1 MKVQNE
7 MSTRISVDAVS
18 AVGSLSAFR
27 NAIRGASDA
36 WRAQE
41 VALKNSGNYTEAA
54 TARYRGLNKVIDL
67 QKAKIQELRS
77 RQEGLDVSN
86 KKQADQFLKLE
97 KQIQQ
102 ANKQL
107 SSYESQASRA
117 QNAVRY
123 QTSGLAGL
131 QHAYRQSQE
140 ASMAYVNR
148 LNAEHRSAS
157 ASVEKYR
164 QLGSSLNNLQS
175 QYRKQEFLLKQV
187 ANDSGKTSEAYIKQ
201 REQLNKTA
209 TSIAKTKDQMKSMQS
224 TINRLQPTGITR
236 VDSAI
241 VKMRD
246 KASQASSRMSAV
258 FDNIKNHMLGLAA
271 TATTVGAALVSSINK
286 AASLQKTMVENQ
298 NLMST
303 AGEKSASVQREV
315 NQMYA
320 DGEKYSVQYGY
331 SQKTIAQ
338 GYQELIKRGY
348 DGKQAVGAM
357 KSILEAARASGDD
370 FDDAMKVTTST
381 LEAFGMRSET
391 TAGMMRNTAKAADI
405 LAKGADVT
413 STSFKSIGEAMTYA
427 GSSAKASGVSL
438 KETTAILGVLSNNG
452 LEATQAGTGLQ
463 RILTRLAAPTD
474 TAKTSL
480 KKYNMSIDDFKTKS
494 GKLKNVN
501 EIFKLI
507 NKNVPKADRLE
518 FFNKVFGQTAQN
530 AASVLSRTAS
540 LSDKNSQSLAHVENQ
555 LKTAYSEDYVGKLA
569 RKNMNSAKNSQERFK
584 YASQAIQIEIG
595 RNMLPALSKASQ
607 GMANAFGRKD
617 TQRGLQVIAK
627 GLGTLATGLANVIT
641 FIGKHTT
648 TVKVFGTAMLTAFAG
663 VKLLNGIGK
672 FRAMIPM
679 LATGIRTI
687 GTAVKIAT
695 LGFNPWVIAIEA
707 VVAGFALLYK
717 HSTKFRHFVNGLASD
732 AKKGMKAVGRWFS
745 NTFKDIDKAHQQ
757 SVKQQQRQN
766 KINQRD
772 WNRYWRNVSR
782 GWTKYWRQQNRQQQ
796 QNQRL
801 QEHQEQVSQRRR
813 SRAIANFNRTVAR
826 NAQNTWRSMEQA
838 AQNGSKGVGRWYS
851 NMSRTTGRAVQN
863 MARNHP
869 RTFGDMYK
877 VIQDRTRT
885 WHDLVT
891 GRWSRL
897 KDDTGRLAKDQSRA
911 NKDIFED
918 MYSAINKKTGGWL
931 GKVVDSWK
939 DHMSQIGDA
948 ISAGRQKAGR
958 AMADLAN
965 GVLKPFKTLIDD
977 IQGGINWV
985 LDKIGASKLGGS
997 WSAAIPTFATGT
1009 AGNPDG
1015 LKKATIG
1022 MVNDGPGS
1030 HWRELYSYKGQIG
1043 AFPNKRNFIT
1053 FLPKGMSILNGED
1066 SHKFMSAIGLPRFAN
1081 GVGSFFDSLEKGAA
1095 DAGDFIDKVIEHP
1108 VQALEDIFKKF
1119 IKVSTP
1125 IKFATNLITSVPAY
1139 VAKQAGNWIKKQFEE
1154 LADPG
1159 GSGVERWRPYVI
1171 KALAMLHLSS
1181 SLVGKVLRQIQTE
1194 SGGNP
1199 KAMGG
1204 TDGLADGHAMGL
1216 MQVKPGTFAA
1226 NKLPGHGNIWNGFDN
1241 LLAGLNYARKRY
1253 GDSLSF
1259 LGQGHGYANGGLVNV
1274 ESLAHVAEGNR
1285 PEMIIPL
1292 TASKRGRAYQLLSE
1306 VMAQFKHEDGPAQ
1319 PTRDDQ
1325 SISRK
1330 EFRSLESKLDQLISG
1345 VQQLVQVGQQQINA
1359 TINSGNKFGMKA
1371 NRSAA
1376 YTVMARDQR
1385 LNDFMSYRR

>member
-209 TSIAKTKDQMKSMQS
+209 TSIAKAKDQMKSMQS

-246 KASQASSRMSAV
+246 KASRASSRMSAG

-370 FDDAMKVTTST
+370 FDDTMKVTTST

-474 TAKTSL
+474 TAKASL

-501 EIFKLI
+501 DIFKEI

-530 AASVLSRTAS
+530 AASVLSRTAD

-569 RKNMNSAKNSQERFK
+569 RKNMNSAKNSEERFK

-648 TVKVFGTAMLTAFAG
+648 TVKVFGGALLTAFAS
-663 VKLLNGIGK
+663 VKLLDGIGK
-672 FRAMIPM
+672 FRDM
-679 LATGIRTI
+679 LPRLASGIRGI

-695 LGFNPWVIAIEA
+695 LGFNPWVMAIEA

-717 HSTKFRHFVNGLASD
+717 HSKKFRNFVNGLAKT
-732 AKKGMKAVGRWFS
+732 AANGMRSVGRWFKK
-745 NTFKDIDKAHQQ
+745 TFKQIGKNQEQANREQIKANKQAEKNWRNFTNSLSRNWKSYWRNRDKE
-757 SVKQQQRQN
+757 QRQN
-766 KINQRD
+766 EKRNQQY
-772 WNRYWRNVSR
+772 WNNVRKSASR
-782 GWTKYWRQQNRQQQ
+782 GWKNMESSARSGVNK
-796 QNQRL
+796 
-801 QEHQEQVSQRRR
+801 VS
-813 SRAIANFNRTVAR
+813 
-826 NAQNTWRSMEQA
+826 
-838 AQNGSKGVGRWYS
+838 RWYS

-939 DHMSQIGDA
+939 DHMSKIGDA
-948 ISAGRQKAGR
+948 ISNGKKKAGR

-965 GVLKPFKTLIDD
+965 GVLKPFKTLVDD

-1015 LKKATIG
+1015 LKKSTIG
-1022 MVNDGPGS
+1022 MVNDGAGP
-1030 HWRELYSYKGQIG
+1030 HWRELYSYKGQVG

-1066 SHKFMSAIGLPRFAN
+1066 SHKLMSAIGLPKFAN
-1081 GVGSFFDSLEKGAA
+1081 GI
-1095 DAGDFIDKVIEHP
+1095 GDFFSGLKDDVDDWTDKAEKIMAHPIQFMEH
-1108 VQALEDIFKKF
+1108 VFTKKL
-1119 IKVSTP
+1119 SGLSSG
-1125 IKFATNLITSVPAY
+1125 IKFVQSMITNVPIY
-1139 VAKQAGNWIKKQFEE
+1139 VAKQMAKWVKKQFED
-1154 LADPG
+1154 LRSADSPAGTMSKEAFAKAAHQAAESMHQSLSAGDIDRLYWQAWDESNVNPAQG
-1159 GSGVERWRPYVI
+1159 GGIDDHDGTGRPI
-1171 KALAMLHLSS
+1171 GLFQFKLSTWNS
-1181 SLVGKVLRQIQTE
+1181 AVR
-1194 SGGNP
+1194 
-1199 KAMGG
+1199 AMGG
-1204 TDGLADGHAMGL
+1204 RHSNIHSAVDQIAAVLADR
-1216 MQVKPGTFAA
+1216 T
-1226 NKLPGHGNIWNGFDN
+1226 WRSD
-1241 LLAGLNYARKRY
+1241 LAPIGVRR
-1253 GDSLSF
+1253 GWTP
-1259 LGQGHGYANGGLVNV
+1259 HGYANGGLVNV

-1325 SISRK
+1325 SISQK

-1385 LNDFMSYRR
+1385 LNDYMSYRR

>member
-1 MKVQNE
+1 MSASDIQAT
-7 MSTRISVDAVS
+7 MSTKIKVD
-18 AVGSLSAFR
+18 
-27 NAIRGASDA
+27 
-36 WRAQE
+36 QQ
-41 VALKNSGNYTEAA
+41 EAA
-54 TARYRGLNKVIDL
+54 N
-67 QKAKIQELRS
+67 Q
-77 RQEGLDVSN
+77 
-86 KKQADQFLKLE
+86 
-97 KQIQQ
+97 
-102 ANKQL
+102 
-107 SSYESQASRA
+107 
-117 QNAVRY
+117 
-123 QTSGLAGL
+123 
-131 QHAYRQSQE
+131 
-140 ASMAYVNR
+140 
-148 LNAEHRSAS
+148 
-157 ASVEKYR
+157 
-164 QLGSSLNNLQS
+164 
-175 QYRKQEFLLKQV
+175 
-187 ANDSGKTSEAYIKQ
+187 
-201 REQLNKTA
+201 
-209 TSIAKTKDQMKSMQS
+209 
-224 TINRLQPTGITR
+224 
-236 VDSAI
+236 
-241 VKMRD
+241 
-246 KASQASSRMSAV
+246 
-258 FDNIKNHMLGLAA
+258 
-271 TATTVGAALVSSINK
+271 
-286 AASLQKTMVENQ
+286 VENLT
-298 NLMST
+298 NKFKDLT
-303 AGEKSASVQREV
+303 AQWKAE
-315 NQMYA
+315 
-320 DGEKYSVQYGY
+320 
-331 SQKTIAQ
+331 
-338 GYQELIKRGY
+338 
-348 DGKQAVGAM
+348 QA
-357 KSILEAARASGDD
+357 
-370 FDDAMKVTTST
+370 T
-381 LEAFGMRSET
+381 
-391 TAGMMRNTAKAADI
+391 
-405 LAKGADVT
+405 
-413 STSFKSIGEAMTYA
+413 
-427 GSSAKASGVSL
+427 AKASGDSVGAAKARYEGLSKALEVQRQKVEQLNRQRKDQQWLVQNSATVTKEQTDELNQLDRRLTSATNKLTSLSNQQMRAKRSFEYASSGL
-438 KETTAILGVLSNNG
+438 KELRNEYYTNNRA
-452 LEATQAGTGLQ
+452 LDSHIE
-463 RILTRLAAPTD
+463 
-474 TAKTSL
+474 
-480 KKYNMSIDDFKTKS
+480 
-494 GKLKNVN
+494 KLKAEGKTAEAQKV
-501 EIFKLI
+501 KLAGLKQALA
-507 NKNVPKADRLE
+507 NLAKQQSATKKLADEAAKSEGKNSNLYRRRITDY
-518 FFNKVFGQTAQN
+518 NKVSAAMMRTKKQASELSHSLNPPRTSGWDLFKRKILDVDGAEKQAAQHAHRIKGIFSGAFLRN
-530 AASVLSRTAS
+530 PPASVLPSLQNELQQITTTGMKAAQAGMAMQARWKNIGVSATGIKQLSNQVAQLKANTNLTAQSINALQSRFYGMTHSVKQTQILTKGVAS
-540 LSDKNSQSLAHVENQ
+540 LSDQLKLSDKQANAFASGLSRIESSGKVTSSSLGRLEKQAPGLTAAMAKASGLSQQKFKELVASGKMTTDQFNGY
-555 LKTAYSEDYVGKLA
+555 LKTAA
-569 RKNMNSAKNSQERFK
+569 KNYNKNSAAFSKSAAGAQHKLRAEWTTTQAALAKPLVKVEATGLSQ
-584 YASQAIQIEIG
+584 
-595 RNMLPALSKASQ
+595 LSKALE
-607 GMANAFGRKD
+607 NKD
-617 TQRGLQVIAK
+617 TQRGLVVLASGFAK
-627 GLGTLATGLANVIT
+627 LAVNATKALAILARHQKVVVGVGAAFLGLVGTLKVLRSVATVITTFKTLSGAIKTVTNSQKALNLVMKANV
-641 FIGKHTT
+641 FILVVSAIAALVVALVQLYKHN
-648 TVKVFGTAMLTAFAG
+648 KKFRAF
-663 VKLLNGIGK
+663 VNGIGRDLKK
-672 FRAMIPM
+672 F
-679 LATGIRTI
+679 G
-687 GTAVKIAT
+687 
-695 LGFNPWVIAIEA
+695 
-707 VVAGFALLYK
+707 
-717 HSTKFRHFVNGLASD
+717 KFFVNVGKGILKSVGNLH
-732 AKKGMKAVGRWFS
+732 KKL
-745 NTFKDIDKAHQQ
+745 
-757 SVKQQQRQN
+757 
-766 KINQRD
+766 
-772 WNRYWRNVSR
+772 SR
-782 GWTKYWRQQNRQQQ
+782 GWNNYWKEQGRKQRAQQKREARYQA
-796 QNQRL
+796 
-801 QEHQEQVSQRRR
+801 QRRKQDQQ
-813 SRAIANFNRTVAR
+813 AWNAMKR
-826 NAQNTWRSMEQA
+826 NAANGWKSMERSA
-838 AQNGSKGVGRWYS
+838 SNGVKRVGKWYS

-869 RTFGDMYK
+869 RTFSDMYK
-877 VIQDRTRT
+877 VIQDRTRI

-891 GRWSRL
+891 GHWSRL

-939 DHMSQIGDA
+939 DHMSKIGDA
-948 ISAGRQKAGR
+948 ISAGKQKAGR

-977 IQGGINWV
+977 IQSGINWV

-1009 AGNPDG
+1009 AGNRDG

-1022 MVNDGPGS
+1022 MVNDGAGP
-1030 HWRELYSYKGQIG
+1030 HWRELYSYKGQVG

-1066 SHKFMSAIGLPRFAN
+1066 SHKFMSAIGLPKFAN

-1181 SLVGKVLRQIQTE
+1181 GLVGKVLRQIQTE

-1325 SISRK
+1325 SINQK

>member
-1 MKVQNE
+1 MSASDIQAT
-7 MSTRISVDAVS
+7 MSTKIKVD
-18 AVGSLSAFR
+18 
-27 NAIRGASDA
+27 
-36 WRAQE
+36 QQ
-41 VALKNSGNYTEAA
+41 EAA
-54 TARYRGLNKVIDL
+54 N
-67 QKAKIQELRS
+67 Q
-77 RQEGLDVSN
+77 
-86 KKQADQFLKLE
+86 
-97 KQIQQ
+97 
-102 ANKQL
+102 
-107 SSYESQASRA
+107 
-117 QNAVRY
+117 
-123 QTSGLAGL
+123 
-131 QHAYRQSQE
+131 
-140 ASMAYVNR
+140 
-148 LNAEHRSAS
+148 
-157 ASVEKYR
+157 
-164 QLGSSLNNLQS
+164 
-175 QYRKQEFLLKQV
+175 
-187 ANDSGKTSEAYIKQ
+187 
-201 REQLNKTA
+201 
-209 TSIAKTKDQMKSMQS
+209 
-224 TINRLQPTGITR
+224 
-236 VDSAI
+236 
-241 VKMRD
+241 
-246 KASQASSRMSAV
+246 
-258 FDNIKNHMLGLAA
+258 
-271 TATTVGAALVSSINK
+271 
-286 AASLQKTMVENQ
+286 VENLT
-298 NLMST
+298 NKFKDLT
-303 AGEKSASVQREV
+303 AQWKAE
-315 NQMYA
+315 
-320 DGEKYSVQYGY
+320 
-331 SQKTIAQ
+331 
-338 GYQELIKRGY
+338 
-348 DGKQAVGAM
+348 QA
-357 KSILEAARASGDD
+357 
-370 FDDAMKVTTST
+370 T
-381 LEAFGMRSET
+381 
-391 TAGMMRNTAKAADI
+391 
-405 LAKGADVT
+405 
-413 STSFKSIGEAMTYA
+413 
-427 GSSAKASGVSL
+427 AKASGDSVGAAKARYEGLSKALEVQRQKVEQLNRQRKDQQWLVQNSATVTKDQTDELSRLDRALTSATNKMTSLTNQQARARRSYEYTSSGL
-438 KETTAILGVLSNNG
+438 KELRNDYYTNNRAVDSHIEKLKAEGNTAEAQKVKLAGLKSSLVNLAKQQEATKKLADEAAKSEGRNSNLYRRRITDYNKVSAAMMRTRKQASELSHSLNPPRTSGWDFFKRKILDVDGAEKQAAKNAQRIKGVFSGAFLGNLTASILPSLQNELQQITTTGMKAAQAGMAMQARWKNIGVSTTGIKQLSNQVAQLKANTNLTAQSINALQSRFYG
-452 LEATQAGTGLQ
+452 MTHSVKQTQ
-463 RILTRLAAPTD
+463 ILT
-474 TAKTSL
+474 K
-480 KKYNMSIDDFKTKS
+480 
-494 GKLKNVN
+494 GV
-501 EIFKLI
+501 
-507 NKNVPKADRLE
+507 
-518 FFNKVFGQTAQN
+518 
-530 AASVLSRTAS
+530 AS
-540 LSDKNSQSLAHVENQ
+540 LSDQLKLSDKQANAFAGGLSRIESSGKVTSSSLGRLEKQAPGLTAAMAKASGLSQQKFKELVASGKMTTDQFNGY
-555 LKTAYSEDYVGKLA
+555 LKTAA
-569 RKNMNSAKNSQERFK
+569 KNYNKNSAAFSKSAAGAQHKLRAEWTTT
-584 YASQAIQIEIG
+584 QAALAKPLVKVEATGLNQ
-595 RNMLPALSKASQ
+595 LSKALE
-607 GMANAFGRKD
+607 NKD
-617 TQRGLQVIAK
+617 TQRGLVVLASGFAK
-627 GLGTLATGLANVIT
+627 LAVNAAKALAILARHQKVVVGVGAAFLGLVGTLKVLRSVATVITTFKTLSGAIKAVTISQKALNLVMKANVFILIASAIAGLVVALVQLYKHNKKFRT
-641 FIGKHTT
+641 F
-648 TVKVFGTAMLTAFAG
+648 V
-663 VKLLNGIGK
+663 NGIGRGLK
-672 FRAMIPM
+672 NMAK
-679 LATGIRTI
+679 G
-687 GTAVKIAT
+687 
-695 LGFNPWVIAIEA
+695 
-707 VVAGFALLYK
+707 
-717 HSTKFRHFVNGLASD
+717 FVNTGRNILKGATNLH
-732 AKKGMKAVGRWFS
+732 KKLSRSWS
-745 NTFKDIDKAHQQ
+745 NYWKEQERKQRVQQ
-757 SVKQQQRQN
+757 KQEAQYQA
-766 KINQRD
+766 
-772 WNRYWRNVSR
+772 
-782 GWTKYWRQQNRQQQ
+782 
-796 QNQRL
+796 
-801 QEHQEQVSQRRR
+801 QRRKQDQQ
-813 SRAIANFNRTVAR
+813 AWNAMKR
-826 NAQNTWRSMEQA
+826 NAANGWKSMERSA
-838 AQNGSKGVGRWYS
+838 SNGAKRVGSWYS

-869 RTFGDMYK
+869 RTFSDMYK
-877 VIQDRTRT
+877 VIQDRTRI

-891 GRWSRL
+891 GHWSRL

-931 GKVVDSWK
+931 GRVVDSWK

-977 IQGGINWV
+977 IQSGINWV

-1009 AGNPDG
+1009 AGNRDG

-1022 MVNDGPGS
+1022 MVNDGAGP
-1030 HWRELYSYKGQIG
+1030 HWRELYSYKGQVG

-1066 SHKFMSAIGLPRFAN
+1066 SHKFMSAIGLPKFAN

-1325 SISRK
+1325 SISQK

-1385 LNDFMSYRR
+1385 LNDYMSYRR

>member
-1 MKVQNE
+1 MSASDIQAT
-7 MSTRISVDAVS
+7 MSTKIKVD
-18 AVGSLSAFR
+18 
-27 NAIRGASDA
+27 
-36 WRAQE
+36 QQ
-41 VALKNSGNYTEAA
+41 EAA
-54 TARYRGLNKVIDL
+54 N
-67 QKAKIQELRS
+67 Q
-77 RQEGLDVSN
+77 
-86 KKQADQFLKLE
+86 
-97 KQIQQ
+97 
-102 ANKQL
+102 
-107 SSYESQASRA
+107 
-117 QNAVRY
+117 
-123 QTSGLAGL
+123 
-131 QHAYRQSQE
+131 
-140 ASMAYVNR
+140 
-148 LNAEHRSAS
+148 
-157 ASVEKYR
+157 
-164 QLGSSLNNLQS
+164 
-175 QYRKQEFLLKQV
+175 
-187 ANDSGKTSEAYIKQ
+187 
-201 REQLNKTA
+201 
-209 TSIAKTKDQMKSMQS
+209 
-224 TINRLQPTGITR
+224 
-236 VDSAI
+236 
-241 VKMRD
+241 
-246 KASQASSRMSAV
+246 
-258 FDNIKNHMLGLAA
+258 
-271 TATTVGAALVSSINK
+271 
-286 AASLQKTMVENQ
+286 VENLT
-298 NLMST
+298 NKFKDLT
-303 AGEKSASVQREV
+303 AQWKAE
-315 NQMYA
+315 
-320 DGEKYSVQYGY
+320 
-331 SQKTIAQ
+331 
-338 GYQELIKRGY
+338 
-348 DGKQAVGAM
+348 QA
-357 KSILEAARASGDD
+357 
-370 FDDAMKVTTST
+370 T
-381 LEAFGMRSET
+381 
-391 TAGMMRNTAKAADI
+391 
-405 LAKGADVT
+405 
-413 STSFKSIGEAMTYA
+413 
-427 GSSAKASGVSL
+427 AKASGDSVGAAKARYEGLSKALEVQRQKVEQLNRQREDQQRLIRLSATVTKDQTDELAQLDKELTSATNKLTSLSNQQTRAKRSFEYASSGL
-438 KETTAILGVLSNNG
+438 KELRNDYYTNNRAVDSHIEKLKAEGNTAEAQKVKLAGLKSSLVNLAKQQEATKKLADEAAKSEGKNSATYRRRITDYNEVSATLSKTSKRYDELRAAEIKAGNVSTGGLTKMRDRFLGVYSA
-452 LEATQAGTGLQ
+452 EKQATTQAKTMGEVMKGSFLGTFASNL
-463 RILTRLAAPTD
+463 
-474 TAKTSL
+474 
-480 KKYNMSIDDFKTKS
+480 
-494 GKLKNVN
+494 
-501 EIFKLI
+501 
-507 NKNVPKADRLE
+507 
-518 FFNKVFGQTAQN
+518 AQN
-530 AASVLSRTAS
+530 AIMAITGKMHDLIAAGKQYNIEQDTMKTVWHSLTTQAPRDGQQMLDFINKLSQHSIYSSETVNKLAQSFYHVDSSVKHAKDWTNDFIRLGSTMHMTNAQLAEAGEQFSKIVAGGKASQEDLNVMINRFPMFGEAIQKATGKSMKQLQQLSQQGKLT
-540 LSDKNSQSLAHVENQ
+540 
-555 LKTAYSEDYVGKLA
+555 SEDFVKAMDYLGKKYKSGQAEAMTSYMGMSMYLKSRFSKLA
-569 RKNMNSAKNSQERFK
+569 GDVEKSNFRMSKSAKNAMVQVTSDHAMEQ
-584 YASQAIQIEIG
+584 YAKAISSALAG
-595 RNMLPALSKASQ
+595 LAGALSKTIVWIHKHQTATKTLISVTA
-607 GMANAFGRKD
+607 GLVIFHKVAGWVAGFYGLIGR
-617 TQRGLQVIAK
+617 LIIAYK
-627 GLGTLATGLANVIT
+627 GYTSATESAMVAQKMLNLAMKSNVILLVVSA
-641 FIGKHTT
+641 ISALVVALVQLYKHN
-648 TVKVFGTAMLTAFAG
+648 KKFRAF
-663 VKLLNGIGK
+663 VNGIGRGLK
-672 FRAMIPM
+672 NMAK
-679 LATGIRTI
+679 G
-687 GTAVKIAT
+687 
-695 LGFNPWVIAIEA
+695 
-707 VVAGFALLYK
+707 
-717 HSTKFRHFVNGLASD
+717 FVNTGRNILKGATNLH
-732 AKKGMKAVGRWFS
+732 KKLSRSWS
-745 NTFKDIDKAHQQ
+745 NYWKEQERKQRVQQ
-757 SVKQQQRQN
+757 KQEAQYQA
-766 KINQRD
+766 
-772 WNRYWRNVSR
+772 
-782 GWTKYWRQQNRQQQ
+782 
-796 QNQRL
+796 
-801 QEHQEQVSQRRR
+801 QRRKQDQQ
-813 SRAIANFNRTVAR
+813 AWNAMKR
-826 NAQNTWRSMEQA
+826 NAANGWKSMEQSA
-838 AQNGSKGVGRWYS
+838 SNGAKRVGGWYS

-869 RTFGDMYK
+869 RTFSDMYK
-877 VIQDRTRT
+877 VIQDRTRI

-891 GRWSRL
+891 GHWSRL

-977 IQGGINWV
+977 IQSGINWV

-1009 AGNPDG
+1009 AGNRDG

-1022 MVNDGPGS
+1022 MVNDGAGP
-1030 HWRELYSYKGQIG
+1030 HWRELYSYKGQVG

-1066 SHKFMSAIGLPRFAN
+1066 SHKFMSAIGLPKFAN

-1325 SISRK
+1325 SISQK

-1385 LNDFMSYRR
+1385 LNDYMSYRR

>member
-1 MKVQNE
+1 MSASDIQAT
-7 MSTRISVDAVS
+7 MSTKIKVD
-18 AVGSLSAFR
+18 
-27 NAIRGASDA
+27 
-36 WRAQE
+36 QQ
-41 VALKNSGNYTEAA
+41 EAA
-54 TARYRGLNKVIDL
+54 N
-67 QKAKIQELRS
+67 Q
-77 RQEGLDVSN
+77 
-86 KKQADQFLKLE
+86 
-97 KQIQQ
+97 
-102 ANKQL
+102 
-107 SSYESQASRA
+107 
-117 QNAVRY
+117 
-123 QTSGLAGL
+123 
-131 QHAYRQSQE
+131 
-140 ASMAYVNR
+140 
-148 LNAEHRSAS
+148 
-157 ASVEKYR
+157 
-164 QLGSSLNNLQS
+164 
-175 QYRKQEFLLKQV
+175 
-187 ANDSGKTSEAYIKQ
+187 
-201 REQLNKTA
+201 
-209 TSIAKTKDQMKSMQS
+209 
-224 TINRLQPTGITR
+224 
-236 VDSAI
+236 
-241 VKMRD
+241 
-246 KASQASSRMSAV
+246 
-258 FDNIKNHMLGLAA
+258 
-271 TATTVGAALVSSINK
+271 
-286 AASLQKTMVENQ
+286 VENLT
-298 NLMST
+298 NKFKDLT
-303 AGEKSASVQREV
+303 AQWKAE
-315 NQMYA
+315 
-320 DGEKYSVQYGY
+320 
-331 SQKTIAQ
+331 
-338 GYQELIKRGY
+338 
-348 DGKQAVGAM
+348 QA
-357 KSILEAARASGDD
+357 
-370 FDDAMKVTTST
+370 T
-381 LEAFGMRSET
+381 
-391 TAGMMRNTAKAADI
+391 
-405 LAKGADVT
+405 
-413 STSFKSIGEAMTYA
+413 
-427 GSSAKASGVSL
+427 AKASGDSVGAAKARYEGLSKALEVQRQKVEQLNRQREDQRRLIQSSATVTKDQTDELSRLDRALTSATNKMTSLTNQQARARRSYEYTSSGL
-438 KETTAILGVLSNNG
+438 KELRNDYYTNNRAVDSHIEKLKAEGNTAEAQKVKLAGLKSSLVNLAKQQEATKKLADEAAKSEGKNSATYRRRITDYNEVSATLSKTSKRYDELRAAEIKAGNVSTGGLAKMRDRFLGVYSA
-452 LEATQAGTGLQ
+452 EKQATTQAKTMGEVMKGSFLGTFASNL
-463 RILTRLAAPTD
+463 
-474 TAKTSL
+474 
-480 KKYNMSIDDFKTKS
+480 
-494 GKLKNVN
+494 
-501 EIFKLI
+501 
-507 NKNVPKADRLE
+507 
-518 FFNKVFGQTAQN
+518 AQN
-530 AASVLSRTAS
+530 AIMAITGKMHDLIAAGKQYNIEQDTMKTVWHSLTTQAPRDGQQMLDFINKLSQHSIYSSETVNKLAQSFYHVDSSVKHAKDWTNDFIRLGSTMHMTNAQLAEAGEQFSKIVAGGKASQEDLNVMINRFPMFGEAIQKATGKSMKQLQQLSQQGKLT
-540 LSDKNSQSLAHVENQ
+540 
-555 LKTAYSEDYVGKLA
+555 SEDFVKAMDYLGKKYKSGQAEAMTSYMGMSMYLKSRFSKLA
-569 RKNMNSAKNSQERFK
+569 GDVEKSNFRMSKSAKNAMVQVTSDHAMEQ
-584 YASQAIQIEIG
+584 YAKAISSALAG
-595 RNMLPALSKASQ
+595 LAGALSKTIVWIHKHQAATKTLISVTA
-607 GMANAFGRKD
+607 GLVIFHKVAGWVTGFYGLIGR
-617 TQRGLQVIAK
+617 LIIAYK
-627 GLGTLATGLANVIT
+627 GYTSATESAMVAQKMLNLAMKSNVILLVVSA
-641 FIGKHTT
+641 IAALVVALVQLYKHN
-648 TVKVFGTAMLTAFAG
+648 KKFRAF
-663 VKLLNGIGK
+663 VNGIGRGLK
-672 FRAMIPM
+672 NMAK
-679 LATGIRTI
+679 G
-687 GTAVKIAT
+687 
-695 LGFNPWVIAIEA
+695 
-707 VVAGFALLYK
+707 
-717 HSTKFRHFVNGLASD
+717 FVNTGRNILKGATNLH
-732 AKKGMKAVGRWFS
+732 KKLSRSWS
-745 NTFKDIDKAHQQ
+745 NYWKEQERKQRVQQ
-757 SVKQQQRQN
+757 KQEAQYQA
-766 KINQRD
+766 
-772 WNRYWRNVSR
+772 
-782 GWTKYWRQQNRQQQ
+782 
-796 QNQRL
+796 
-801 QEHQEQVSQRRR
+801 QRRKQDQQ
-813 SRAIANFNRTVAR
+813 AWNAMKR
-826 NAQNTWRSMEQA
+826 NAANGWKSMEQSA
-838 AQNGSKGVGRWYS
+838 SNGAKRVGSWYS

-869 RTFGDMYK
+869 RTFSDMYK
-877 VIQDRTRT
+877 VIQDRTRI
-885 WHDLVT
+885 WHNLVT
-891 GRWSRL
+891 GHWSRL

-977 IQGGINWV
+977 IQSGINWV

-1009 AGNPDG
+1009 TGNPDG
-1015 LKKATIG
+1015 LKKSTIG
-1022 MVNDGPGS
+1022 MVNDGAGS

-1066 SHKFMSAIGLPRFAN
+1066 SHKFMSAIGLPKFAN

-1325 SISRK
+1325 SISQK

-1385 LNDFMSYRR
+1385 LNDYMSYRR